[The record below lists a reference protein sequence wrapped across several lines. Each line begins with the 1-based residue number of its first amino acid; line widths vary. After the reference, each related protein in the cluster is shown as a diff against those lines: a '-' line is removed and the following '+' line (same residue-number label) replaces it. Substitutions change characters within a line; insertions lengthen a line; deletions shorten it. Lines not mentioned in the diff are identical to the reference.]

1 MISKKKKVIALVLA
15 LLLTFTSLAAI
26 ASSAS
31 AASGDFVYCKNDANW
46 SNVYCYMW
54 NSSTKA
60 NNAQWPGVKMTEK
73 ESGIFSY
80 SVSGDFDMI
89 IFNNGEKTQTGDM
102 SYPGHGK
109 LYNNKAESWTDY
121 SNTDPTSSG
130 GANPN
135 PTQAQTPTQPQG
147 SAGMIYCK
155 NSAGWSNV
163 TVYMWNS
170 KTDATNAGWP
180 GVAMT
185 NTVDDVWSYAYNGS
199 FTHAIFSIGG
209 QSKTADLT
217 FPGDGYI
224 YDNKDDKWDI
234 YDTSPLRVLSFAADL
249 KSPQYEDMDIT
260 FTTSASGTGIVN
272 YSYFVTDSNGNETM
286 IRDYSKDSSAIWHP
300 TQTGKYTVTV
310 KMFDEAG
317 IENSRKMSYEIIS
330 MDSVAKP
337 IIKSVSPANNSD
349 LSLSDGA
356 DITVKAG
363 GGNTGTN
370 LLFYKFEIYDQ
381 NSTLMNVP
389 YYTLNNTYS
398 FKPTEKGVYTVNV
411 YVQSSDNSVAKKTLQ
426 YEFGSATPLPDVSLA
441 SFNKVSGEY
450 ALNTEVTFKAVA
462 TSGTAPYQYSF
473 TVNGTTVQDYSSLNT
488 FAYTPKSAGVYTV
501 VATVKDSTGKTSS
514 KSIIFT
520 IDESASIKGD
530 ADNNGVFNIN
540 DPTIVQKYL
549 AKMIPASAVNMKNA
563 DVNGDGEVNIVDAT
577 LMQKKLCSFD
587 IPW

>member
-1 MISKKKKVIALVLA
+1 MISKKKKVIALILA
-15 LLLTFTSLAAI
+15 LLLTLGSFAAV
-26 ASSAS
+26 ASSVS
-31 AASGDFVYCKNDANW
+31 AAAGDFVYCKNDAGW

-54 NSSTKA
+54 KSSTKA

-73 ESGIFSY
+73 ESGVFSY
-80 SVSGDFDMI
+80 NISEDFDMI

-109 LYNNKAESWTDY
+109 MYNNKTVSWTDY
-121 SNTDPTSSG
+121 TNTDPTSSG
-130 GANPN
+130 STN
-135 PTQAQTPTQPQG
+135 PTQAPTQPQG
-147 SAGMIYCK
+147 STGMIYCK

-170 KTDATNAGWP
+170 STEAKNAGWP

-185 NTVDDVWSYAYNGS
+185 NTGDDVWSYAYNGN

-209 QSKTADLT
+209 QSKTTDLT

-224 YDNKDDKWDI
+224 YDNKDGKWDI
-234 YDTSPLRVLSFAADL
+234 YDTSPLKVLLFAADL

-272 YSYFVTDSNGNETM
+272 YSYFVTDSNGKETM
-286 IRDYSKDSSAIWHP
+286 IRDYSTDSTAIWHP

-317 IENSRKMSYEIIS
+317 IENSRKMTYEIIS

-337 IIKSVSPANNSD
+337 IIKSVSPTNNSD
-349 LSLSDGA
+349 LSLSEGA
-356 DITVKAG
+356 EITVNAG

-370 LLFYKFEIYDQ
+370 LLFYKFEIYDW

-389 YYTLNNTYS
+389 YYTLDNTYS
-398 FKPTEKGVYTVNV
+398 FKPSENGVYTVNV

-426 YEFGSATPLPDVSLA
+426 YEFGSATPSPDVSLS
-441 SFNKVSGEY
+441 SFNKISGEY
-450 ALNTEVTFKAVA
+450 ALDTELTFKAVA
-462 TSGTAPYQYSF
+462 TRGTTPYLYSF
-473 TVNGTTVQDYSSLNT
+473 TVNGTTVQDYSSLDT
-488 FAYTPKSAGVYTV
+488 FVYTPKSAGTYTV
-501 VATVKDSTGKTSS
+501 VATVKDSAGKTSS

-520 IDESASIKGD
+520 IDESVGIKGD
-530 ADNNGVFNIN
+530 ADGNGVFNIN
-540 DPTIVQKYL
+540 DPTVVQKYL
-549 AKMIPASAVNMKNA
+549 AKMLSASEVNFKNA
-563 DVNGDGEVNIVDAT
+563 DVDGDGEVNIVDAT
-577 LMQKKLCSFD
+577 LMQKKLCNFD